1 MSTSINEAMKKNY
14 GVYQQQNTIK
24 NYLQSRLI
32 VNKNHQSTN
41 IEVKKD
47 KVKEIQ
53 VNDENCSFNANI
65 TQNISQLS

>member
-14 GVYQQQNTIK
+14 GVHQQQNTIK

-53 VNDENCSFNANI
+53 VND
-65 TQNISQLS
+65 

>member
-14 GVYQQQNTIK
+14 GVYPQQNTIK
-24 NYLQSRLI
+24 NYLLSRLI

-53 VNDENCSFNANI
+53 VND
-65 TQNISQLS
+65 